1 MFIVLSDFT
10 KLIRRWQNLP
20 NPTNTTMIK
29 CRSNHRMHV
38 QVSKEIIRKGRTC
51 ALKSM
56 LSFVGQKP
64 EWMKMNVFFGEGKY
78 TEVPWCPTTR
88 VPPKCPPCRP
98 RNRNLILSDPMLIM
112 WRFAY
117 LLCLLAECWRAEFGI
132 VLDEAPPEIGEWN
145 GACMPQWMGIGKPH
159 VWREVVE
166 LKKHDQCSSK
176 NNRPE
181 FQPWWMP
188 AYTSPNSPR
197 QKLNRSHHHADF
209 HVPSW

>member
-1 MFIVLSDFT
+1 MRPKEYAEFCGPKTWVDEDECLFWGGQIYRGSMMSD
-10 KLIRRWQNLP
+10 N
-20 NPTNTTMIK
+20 
-29 CRSNHRMHV
+29 
-38 QVSKEIIRKGRTC
+38 TC
-51 ALKSM
+51 A
-56 LSFVGQKP
+56 P
-64 EWMKMNVFFGEGKY
+64 KMSPVQT
-78 TEVPWCPTTR
+78 TESE
-88 VPPKCPPCRP
+88 
-98 RNRNLILSDPMLIM
+98 SDPLWPYAKLLIM

-132 VLDEAPPEIGEWN
+132 VLDEAPPEIGERN

-197 QKLNRSHHHADF
+197 QKLNGSHHHADF